1 MRNVNLDKW
10 GFWLFC
16 QVWWSV
22 PILPWEYRRG
32 ACGKEAMQRVSQR
45 TLQALCLHRHC
56 IASLASESL
65 QTLES
70 HWISLNLIES
80 HWISLNLLN
89 VLERAWTWQD
99 NGIDISTILVMLNRG
114 MVTAVAIPMTPV
126 AAPVTAP
133 MFPAGTSKRAFAP
146 LATDAGAPVA
156 TNLAILK
163 HDEARFSGQTG
174 DIWRFWRNQMEDAAR
189 NTSKDI

>member
-1 MRNVNLDKW
+1 MYIYYMYIYYIYMRNVNLDKW

-56 IASLASESL
+56 IASLASEYL

-70 HWISLNLIES
+70 HWISSNLIES
-80 HWISLNLLN
+80 
-89 VLERAWTWQD
+89 LERAWTR
-99 NGIDISTILVMLNRG
+99 LNMARQWHWHLNHCCHVEPRYG
-114 MVTAVAIPMTPV
+114 DRCRYSHDPGGSP
-126 AAPVTAP
+126 
-133 MFPAGTSKRAFAP
+133 GDRAHVPCRNFEKGFCAFGDRCRR
-146 LATDAGAPVA
+146 A
-156 TNLAILK
+156 
-163 HDEARFSGQTG
+163 DETRFSGQTG
-174 DIWRFWRNQMEDAAR
+174 DIWRYLKNSNGRCC
-189 NTSKDI
+189 KKHK